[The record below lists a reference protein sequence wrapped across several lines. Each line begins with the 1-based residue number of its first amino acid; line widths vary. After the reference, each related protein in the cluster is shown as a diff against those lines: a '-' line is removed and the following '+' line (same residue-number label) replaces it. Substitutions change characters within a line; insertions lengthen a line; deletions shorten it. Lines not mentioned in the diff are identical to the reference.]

1 MMNVY
6 YFHHQADE
14 LLGTASEQFL
24 GKSVKEIKQTVLQT
38 LEGHLRAILGKFQRE
53 LRQNP
58 KNSKFLLN
66 FMYNTTKE
74 KFFIKFSLVH
84 CLFSPE
90 VIWDDIRHNGKT
102 LFWMHTIWHCVNKK
116 PKCHFI
122 VFHQEVFILKRIKCS
137 DTFAPYVKHEA
148 YKSNECI

>member
-1 MMNVY
+1 MNVY

-53 LRQNP
+53 LRENP

-66 FMYNTTKE
+66 LMYNTTKE

-90 VIWDDIRHNGKT
+90 VI
-102 LFWMHTIWHCVNKK
+102 
-116 PKCHFI
+116 
-122 VFHQEVFILKRIKCS
+122 
-137 DTFAPYVKHEA
+137 
-148 YKSNECI
+148 